1 MAAAIRIT
9 PYRDA
14 DRPALLA
21 FVAGIQDYERALAP
35 QLKTGAEIA
44 EDHADRVLSR
54 VLEGSG
60 VLLMAREGER
70 PVGFLAAWMAADD
83 DPLLQDAARQHALI
97 GELFVEEAM
106 RRSGIARALL
116 AAGEAAMAARGA
128 RRLRIWAKAGNQA
141 AVACYRTFGF
151 ADYEVVLEKPIGP
164 DASAP

>member
-54 VLEGSG
+54 VSEGSG
-60 VLLMAREGER
+60 VLLMAREENSPWASSPPG
-70 PVGFLAAWMAADD
+70 W
-83 DPLLQDAARQHALI
+83 
-97 GELFVEEAM
+97 
-106 RRSGIARALL
+106 RRTTIR
-116 AAGEAAMAARGA
+116 
-128 RRLRIWAKAGNQA
+128 
-141 AVACYRTFGF
+141 CCRT
-151 ADYEVVLEKPIGP
+151 PP
-164 DASAP
+164 ASMP

>member
-1 MAAAIRIT
+1 
-9 PYRDA
+9 
-14 DRPALLA
+14 
-21 FVAGIQDYERALAP
+21 
-35 QLKTGAEIA
+35 
-44 EDHADRVLSR
+44 
-54 VLEGSG
+54 
-60 VLLMAREGER
+60 
-70 PVGFLAAWMAADD
+70 MAADD

-141 AVACYRTFGF
+141 AVACYQAFGF
-151 ADYEVVLEKPIGP
+151 AAYEVVLEKPIGP